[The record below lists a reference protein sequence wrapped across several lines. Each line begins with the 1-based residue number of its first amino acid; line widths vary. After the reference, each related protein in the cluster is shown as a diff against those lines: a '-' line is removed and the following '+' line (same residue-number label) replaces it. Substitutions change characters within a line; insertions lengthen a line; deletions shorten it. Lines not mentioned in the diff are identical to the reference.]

1 MPLISLHWHIKYTD
15 YSGPSCCKSIN
26 VICPSSASAS
36 ACCATCG
43 DSVQLIDPVPHANHI
58 TIPDQLTE
66 IAREAMLLNHHYNAT
81 ESDLLFSEGGP
92 VLDDE
97 GDEDRARV
105 EATEALGLQHLL
117 AMLENTELFKEIAAN
132 DWEDIVNVDED
143 LGEGHEGHAGEE
155 PVTPH
160 QPLLTPQH
168 DSELP
173 ASMSLPFLHEYNPR
187 GENSPDPF
195 EQELSQVN
203 LPPTPENVHPIRTV
217 YIIYVLVIWL
227 HTQFHLAFRAC
238 NAILVVFALALQSI
252 GAVVDLPMY
261 RTLPTLLERLNV
273 EVPFQILPV
282 CPSCHEVHPSSVPG
296 SQQCLV
302 CQHALFNTTPTAGE
316 ERRGCTSHEKPKLL
330 LQFLTKSL
338 AEQLATMLMVPGIED
353 EMARSLQNIRRHVPG
368 IYTNIFDGKIC
379 RELKAADGTK
389 FFSPSEEVIAAGKLR
404 IGVTLGVDWWVISFL

>member
-1 MPLISLHWHIKYTD
+1 MSSVPVQHRHPHAVPHVETVFSSLTQSPMPTIS
-15 YSGPSCCKSIN
+15 
-26 VICPSSASAS
+26 PSS
-36 ACCATCG
+36 
-43 DSVQLIDPVPHANHI
+43 
-58 TIPDQLTE
+58 DQLTE
-66 IAREAMLLNHHYNAT
+66 IAWEAMLLNHHYNAT
-81 ESDLLFSEGGP
+81 ESDLSFSEGRP

-105 EATEALGLQHLL
+105 EATEVLGLQHLL

-168 DSELP
+168 DSELL
-173 ASMSLPFLHEYNPR
+173 ASVSLPFLHEYNPR
-187 GENSPDPF
+187 RENSPDPF

-203 LPPTPENVHPIRTV
+203 LPPTPENVHPIRMV

-261 RTLPTLLERLNV
+261 RTLPTLLEHLNV

-282 CPSCHEVHPSSVPG
+282 CLSCHEVHPSSVPG
-296 SQQCLV
+296 SQRCLV
-302 CQHALFNTTPTAGE
+302 CQHALFNTIPTAGE
-316 ERRGCTSHEKPKLL
+316 ERRGRTSHEKPKPL

-353 EMARSLQNIRRHVPG
+353 EMARSLQNIQCHVLG

-379 RELKAADGTK
+379 CELKATDGTK
-389 FFSPSEEVIAAGKLR
+389 FFSPSEEVIAAGELH
-404 IGVTLGVDWWVISFL
+404 IGVTLGVDWWVVSFL